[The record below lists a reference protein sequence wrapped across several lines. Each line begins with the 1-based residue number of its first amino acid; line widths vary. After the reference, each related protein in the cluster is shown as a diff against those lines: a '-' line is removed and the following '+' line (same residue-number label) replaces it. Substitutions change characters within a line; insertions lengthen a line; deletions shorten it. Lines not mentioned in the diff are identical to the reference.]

1 MGIRPQRLAGQIQQ
15 DLGMILQQEYQPAG
29 CFVSIT
35 HVLMTDDLSIAKV
48 YLSIFAPKRD
58 EKAILETIDQA
69 QTTIRHTLA
78 QKIRHQVR
86 RVPELL
92 FFLDD
97 TAQKAEEIES
107 LFQKVGPI
115 PSLEEENHNNHDIDD
130 DEVNPTSSS

>member
-15 DLGMILQQEYQPAG
+15 DLGEILQQEYQPAG
-29 CFVSIT
+29 SFVSIT

-48 YLSIFAPKRD
+48 YLSIFAPNRD
-58 EKAILETIDQA
+58 EKSILETIDQS
-69 QTTIRHTLA
+69 QISIRHSLA
-78 QKIRHQVR
+78 QRIRNQVR
-86 RVPELL
+86 RVPDLI

-115 PSLEEENHNNHDIDD
+115 PPKEDNEGS
-130 DEVNPTSSS
+130 TSSE

>member
-15 DLGMILQQEYQPAG
+15 DLGEILQQEYQPAG
-29 CFVSIT
+29 SFVSIT

-48 YLSIFAPKRD
+48 YLSIFAPNRD
-58 EKAILETIDQA
+58 EKSILETIDQS
-69 QTTIRHTLA
+69 QISIRHSLA
-78 QKIRHQVR
+78 QRIRNQVR
-86 RVPELL
+86 RVPDLI

-115 PSLEEENHNNHDIDD
+115 PPKEDNEGT
-130 DEVNPTSSS
+130 TSSE

>member
-1 MGIRPQRLAGQIQQ
+1 MGIRPQRVAGQIQQ
-15 DLGMILQQEYQPAG
+15 DLGEILQQDFQPAG

-58 EKAILETIDQA
+58 ENEILETIDQA
-69 QTTIRHTLA
+69 QDAIRHTLA

-86 RVPELL
+86 RVPELI

-97 TAQKAEEIES
+97 TAKKAEEIET

-115 PSLEEENHNNHDIDD
+115 PPPEDEENANDDGDID
-130 DEVNPTSSS
+130 ETTSSQ

>member
-1 MGIRPQRLAGQIQQ
+1 MGIRPQRVAGQIQQ
-15 DLGMILQQEYQPAG
+15 DLGEILQQDFQPAG

-58 EKAILETIDQA
+58 ENEILETIDQA
-69 QTTIRHTLA
+69 QDAIRHTLA

-86 RVPELL
+86 RVPELI

-97 TAQKAEEIES
+97 TAKKAEEIET
-107 LFQKVGPI
+107 LFQEVGPI
-115 PSLEEENHNNHDIDD
+115 PPPEDEENANDDGDID
-130 DEVNPTSSS
+130 ETTSSQ

>member
-15 DLGMILQQEYQPAG
+15 DLGEILQQEYQPSG
-29 CFVSIT
+29 SFVSIT

-48 YLSIFAPKRD
+48 YLSIFAPNRD
-58 EKAILETIDQA
+58 EKAILETIDQS
-69 QTTIRHTLA
+69 QVSIRHSLA
-78 QKIRHQVR
+78 QRIRNQVR
-86 RVPELL
+86 RVPDLL

-115 PSLEEENHNNHDIDD
+115 PPKTD
-130 DEVNPTSSS
+130 DEGSSSSE

>member
-1 MGIRPQRLAGQIQQ
+1 MGVRPQRLAGQIQQ
-15 DLGMILQQEYQPAG
+15 DLGEILQQEYQPAG
-29 CFVSIT
+29 SFVSIT

-69 QTTIRHTLA
+69 QSTIRHALA

-115 PSLEEENHNNHDIDD
+115 PPPEDKDDSLDD
-130 DEVNPTSSS
+130 GGVDTTTSSS

>member
-15 DLGMILQQEYQPAG
+15 DLGEILQQEYQPSG
-29 CFVSIT
+29 SFVSIT

-48 YLSIFAPKRD
+48 YLSIFAPNRD
-58 EKAILETIDQA
+58 EKAILETIDQS
-69 QTTIRHTLA
+69 QVSIRHSLA
-78 QKIRHQVR
+78 QRIRNQVR
-86 RVPELL
+86 RVPDLL

-115 PSLEEENHNNHDIDD
+115 PPKAD
-130 DEVNPTSSS
+130 DEESSSSE

>member
-1 MGIRPQRLAGQIQQ
+1 MGIRPQRVAGQIQQ
-15 DLGMILQQEYQPAG
+15 DLGEILQQDFQPAG

-58 EKAILETIDQA
+58 ENEILETIDQA
-69 QTTIRHTLA
+69 QDAIRHTLA

-86 RVPELL
+86 RVPELI

-97 TAQKAEEIES
+97 TAKKAEEIET

-115 PSLEEENHNNHDIDD
+115 PPPEDEENTNDDGEID
-130 DEVNPTSSS
+130 ETTSSQ

>member
-15 DLGMILQQEYQPAG
+15 DLGEILQQEYQPSG
-29 CFVSIT
+29 SFVSIT

-48 YLSIFAPKRD
+48 YLSIFAPNRD
-58 EKAILETIDQA
+58 EKAILETIDQS
-69 QTTIRHTLA
+69 QVSIRHSLA
-78 QKIRHQVR
+78 QRIRNQVR
-86 RVPELL
+86 RVPDLL

-115 PSLEEENHNNHDIDD
+115 PPKAVDEE
-130 DEVNPTSSS
+130 SSSSE